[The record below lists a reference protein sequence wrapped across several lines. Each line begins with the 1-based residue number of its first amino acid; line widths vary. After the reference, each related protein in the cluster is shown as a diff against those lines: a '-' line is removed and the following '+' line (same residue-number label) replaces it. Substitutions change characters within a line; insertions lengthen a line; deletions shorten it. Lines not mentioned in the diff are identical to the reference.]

1 MEITEAQYERIKV
14 SIAIDGA
21 GNAWI
26 ANNVLNGSVTEI
38 ANDGLILSG
47 TTGYL

>member
-26 ANNVLNGSVTEI
+26 ANKSSMVV
-38 ANDGLILSG
+38 
-47 TTGYL
+47 